1 MDKRLEVLSKVDDLK
16 QHFIIHKPIPGFPQP
31 EKTIYDSPEFKEW
44 KEKAKY
50 QLRKLKQSEL
60 IDETIV
66 LLDEFNGW
74 NDIKKFS
81 ELQAKMHIILD
92 EPQDFLPDR
101 EAQDMAKVTK
111 LGKGT
116 VVLTAFDDFTLVKQI
131 GQGGNGKVFSA
142 KDSKGDDVAIKF
154 VKRDE
159 SDKKFKRLK
168 NEINFC
174 EKCKHKNIVHVI
186 DRGVFSLDSEMYVFY
201 VMPLYP
207 ETLRDKI
214 NKGLTPDE
222 AIRIFVGIM
231 QGLKYAHDKGA
242 VHRDIKPE
250 NILFDSRNNEL
261 VICDFGIAHF
271 SEDDLMTAIETK
283 AGDRL
288 ANFQYAAPEQ
298 KIKGGAKNVNAKADI
313 YSAALIF
320 NEMFTKEVPQAI
332 GYKKIADV
340 NPEYVFLDR
349 LFEMLYKQNPDERLF
364 PADKVISQLHSL
376 AEFYKNEQVKKQL
389 EEVKISEI
397 SVIDFSA
404 SIVDKYYRDG
414 NIVFVIDKSL
424 PPEWKTILQSSDFS
438 YSCILGYEPYNLKV
452 TNNMLSMP
460 LKVRKDEAIIKQIVE
475 NVYSWI
481 PIVNKEYSD
490 RLKRATKEKQQK
502 EEMELKAKIEELDR
516 NQAINSM
523 LNNL

>member
-1 MDKRLEVLSKVDDLK
+1 
-16 QHFIIHKPIPGFPQP
+16 
-31 EKTIYDSPEFKEW
+31 
-44 KEKAKY
+44 
-50 QLRKLKQSEL
+50 
-60 IDETIV
+60 
-66 LLDEFNGW
+66 
-74 NDIKKFS
+74 
-81 ELQAKMHIILD
+81 
-92 EPQDFLPDR
+92 
-101 EAQDMAKVTK
+101 
-111 LGKGT
+111 
-116 VVLTAFDDFTLVKQI
+116 
-131 GQGGNGKVFSA
+131 
-142 KDSKGDDVAIKF
+142 
-154 VKRDE
+154 
-159 SDKKFKRLK
+159 
-168 NEINFC
+168 
-174 EKCKHKNIVHVI
+174 
-186 DRGVFSLDSEMYVFY
+186 
-201 VMPLYP
+201 
-207 ETLRDKI
+207 
-214 NKGLTPDE
+214 
-222 AIRIFVGIM
+222 
-231 QGLKYAHDKGA
+231 
-242 VHRDIKPE
+242 
-250 NILFDSRNNEL
+250 
-261 VICDFGIAHF
+261 
-271 SEDDLMTAIETK
+271 
-283 AGDRL
+283 
-288 ANFQYAAPEQ
+288 
-298 KIKGGAKNVNAKADI
+298 
-313 YSAALIF
+313 
-320 NEMFTKEVPQAI
+320 MFTKEVPQAI

-340 NPEYVFLDR
+340 NPEYAFLDR

-364 PADKVISQLHSL
+364 PAYKVISQLHSL